1 MGFGAADEGDGWR
14 VAEVVQR
21 ISGGAEELSGLDRSH
36 DGGRY
41 DCGVGFKCLDWAP
54 VSIELGRTI
63 GPDVGLS
70 VFGATDDIFG
80 IVAEGGVD
88 LGAGIFVAFKLHL

>member
-1 MGFGAADEGDGWR
+1 MRFGAADEGDGWR

-21 ISGGAEELSGLDRSH
+21 VPRGAEELSGLNRSH
-36 DGGRY
+36 DGGRH
-41 DCGVGFKCLDWAP
+41 DCGVGFKGLDWAP
-54 VSIELGRTI
+54 VSVKLGRT
-63 GPDVGLS
+63 GRPNVGFS

-88 LGAGIFVAFKLHL
+88 LGAGIFVAFKLHF